1 LIKKHPRSPRAGE
14 LGPYR
19 VPSQNLPR
27 NRIATIA
34 DRATLLA
41 QRGPGELGPD
51 RVPSQNLPR
60 NRIAAIAD
68 PATLLA
74 Q

>member
-1 LIKKHPRSPRAGE
+1 
-14 LGPYR
+14 
-19 VPSQNLPR
+19 LPR